1 MENSNENKY
10 DISKSNFFA
19 NIPEKNDN
27 KPKNEIKDVSSQII
41 STPLSNMNPQISPTN
56 FSNINNMNNIN
67 NNINNY
73 NNLNNINNINN
84 ISNPPYANTN
94 FFSSQNFSSSNYYSP
109 YQLNNNQYQNQNL
122 NYQNNLNYYTQGQ
135 NQTTPQSP
143 SFFQKVSESAMN
155 LIKKEDPLNL
165 ISDISPK
172 FYEEIIEKSKKEI
185 KCQTLEKNEMNDK
198 EIKSI
203 ISNPRKINDS
213 LLKNSYLIY
222 DITTPKLNWF
232 VNRRYSDFIWLR
244 EILISLFPTVLIP
257 QLPKKKIGNRR
268 FEEDFVEKRLKGLQN
283 FLDELLSN
291 EVLKTADPLKTFLS
305 LSERG
310 FFEQQMKVLTPKNIT
325 VDTILGIK
333 SFEGKIQVADLE
345 NEQLNNSKTYFA
357 SVENFFTVQEEE
369 IKKIKFNLNEY
380 NVHMVEV
387 CKHLEEMENGF
398 NRLSQF
404 YNKANFDK
412 DICNVVEQYQIFFKN
427 WKRIQINQTSIIRNK
442 LLEYFKYI
450 KNKGLSLIELI
461 KKQNEVQNDYNKI
474 KEELMNKKEG
484 YWKKMD
490 ITKWEMN
497 PMAQIDSA
505 LLFRDKNYAF
515 SKMCFQ
521 ETMVLNNKGDLL
533 GYYYRNNIINI
544 NDVIKNIVKFSID
557 NLVKF
562 SKEIEPTVTDVVNVW
577 SNLASNL

>member
-1 MENSNENKY
+1 MENSNEKKY

-27 KPKNEIKDVSSQII
+27 EIKNEINEQPPQTIQ
-41 STPLSNMNPQISPTN
+41 TPLSNMNPQFSQNAISFN
-56 FSNINNMNNIN
+56 NQINNNSNINT
-67 NNINNY
+67 
-73 NNLNNINNINN
+73 INN
-84 ISNPPYANTN
+84 ISNNNISYANSN
-94 FFSSQNFSSSNYYSP
+94 FFPAQNISSSNFYPP
-109 YQLNNNQYQNQNL
+109 YQINNQYPNNQMQSL
-122 NYQNNLNYYTQGQ
+122 NYQNNINYSTPIQ
-135 NQTTPQSP
+135 NQSSTPTPSP

-165 ISDISPK
+165 ITDINPK

-185 KCQTLEKNEMNDK
+185 QCQTLQKNDMSDI

-203 ISNPRKINDS
+203 ISNPRKVSDS

-232 VNRRYSDFIWLR
+232 VNRRYSDFVWLR

-283 FLDELLSN
+283 FLDEVLKN
-291 EVLKTADPLKTFLS
+291 EILKTAEPLKTFLS
-305 LSERG
+305 LTERG
-310 FFEQQMKVLTPKNIT
+310 FFEQQMKVLTPKNILI
-325 VDTILGIK
+325 DSILGIK
-333 SFEGKIQVADLE
+333 SFSGKIQVADLE
-345 NEQLNNSKTYFA
+345 TEQLNNSKTYFA
-357 SVENFFTVQEEE
+357 SVENFFNTQEEE
-369 IKKIKFNLNEY
+369 LKNIKYNLNEY
-380 NVHMVEV
+380 NLHMVEV
-387 CKHLEEMENGF
+387 CKHLEQMENGF
-398 NRLSQF
+398 GRLSQ
-404 YNKANFDK
+404 YYSKANLEK
-412 DICNVVEQYQIFFKN
+412 DICNVLEQYQIFFKN
-427 WKRIQINQTSIIRNK
+427 WKRVQINQTSIIRNK

-450 KNKGLSLIELI
+450 KNKGLSLIELL
-461 KKQNEVQNDYNKI
+461 KKQNEIQNEYNKI
-474 KEELMNKKEG
+474 KDDLINKKES

-521 ETMVLNNKGDLL
+521 ETLIVNNKGDLL
-533 GYYYRNNIINI
+533 GYYYRNNVLNI
-544 NDVIKNIVKFSID
+544 KDVINNITKFSVD
-557 NLVKF
+557 NLKGF
-562 SKEIEPTVTDVVNVW
+562 SKEIEPTVTDVLNVW
-577 SNLASNL
+577 SNLESSNL

>member
-1 MENSNENKY
+1 MENSNEKKY

-19 NIPEKNDN
+19 NIPEKDENE
-27 KPKNEIKDVSSQII
+27 PKNEIKDNSYQLI
-41 STPLSNMNPQISPTN
+41 STPMSNMNPQIPQSN
-56 FSNINNMNNIN
+56 FSNLNIIN
-67 NNINNY
+67 NN
-73 NNLNNINNINN
+73 NNINNINN
-84 ISNPPYANTN
+84 INNNYNNPSYATSN
-94 FFSSQNFSSSNYYSP
+94 FFSSQNFYP
-109 YQLNNNQYQNQNL
+109 QYQPGNQYPNQPL
-122 NYQNNLNYYTQGQ
+122 NYQNNMSYYPPGP
-135 NQTTPQSP
+135 NQTNTQSP

-165 ISDISPK
+165 ITDINPK
-172 FYEEIIEKSKKEI
+172 FYEELLEKNKKEIQCQILEKSKLSDIEV
-185 KCQTLEKNEMNDK
+185 
-198 EIKSI
+198 KSI

-268 FEEDFVEKRLKGLQN
+268 FEEDFVQKRLKGLQN
-283 FLDELLSN
+283 FLDEILKN
-291 EVLKTADPLKTFLS
+291 EILKTSDPLITFLS
-305 LSERG
+305 FSERG
-310 FFEQQMKVLTPKNIT
+310 FFEQQMKVLTPKNIN
-325 VDTILGIK
+325 VDSILGIK
-333 SFEGKIQVADLE
+333 SFTGKIEVADLE
-345 NEQLNNSKTYFA
+345 NDQFNNSKTYFT
-357 SVENFFTVQEEE
+357 SIENFFTFQEDELRN
-369 IKKIKFNLNEY
+369 IKNNLNEY
-380 NVHMVEV
+380 NIHMVEV
-387 CKHLEEMENGF
+387 CKHLEQMENGF
-398 NRLSQF
+398 SRLSQF
-404 YNKANFDK
+404 YSKANLSK
-412 DICNVVEQYQIFFKN
+412 DICNVFEQYQIFFKN

-442 LLEYFKYI
+442 LIEYFKYI

-461 KKQNEVQNDYNKI
+461 KKQNEVQTDYNKI

-515 SKMCFQ
+515 SKMCYQ

-544 NDVIKNIVKFSID
+544 KNVMDSIEKFSVD
-557 NLVKF
+557 NLVSF